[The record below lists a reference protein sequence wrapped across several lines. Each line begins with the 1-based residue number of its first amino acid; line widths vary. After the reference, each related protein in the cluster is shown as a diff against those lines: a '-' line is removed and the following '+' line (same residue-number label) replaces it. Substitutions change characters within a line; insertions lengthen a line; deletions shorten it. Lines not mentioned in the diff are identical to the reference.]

1 MNLIK
6 TLPALKQAILN
17 TYLYDSVLAIVMV
30 LVMLLIAVMIK
41 FQPGRNDNSGS
52 KRRTVF
58 FIFLALTL
66 VGTLLFDYFI
76 FMKKVAVPAFMGKYM
91 TNMVVASIVSTV
103 VYFLV
108 GFIIVKLAPIGS
120 KLNSIFPKKEN

>member
-30 LVMLLIAVMIK
+30 LIMLLVAVIIK
-41 FQPGRNDNSGS
+41 FQPGRNDRSGS
-52 KRRTVF
+52 KRRTAF
-58 FIFLALTL
+58 FILLALTL
-66 VGTLLFDYFI
+66 VGALLFDYFV

-108 GFIIVKLAPIGS
+108 GFVVVKLAPIGS

>member
-17 TYLYDSVLAIVMV
+17 TYLYDSVLAVVMV
-30 LVMLLIAVMIK
+30 LVMLLVAVMIK
-41 FQPGRNDNSGS
+41 FQPGRNDRSGS
-52 KRRTVF
+52 KRRTAF
-58 FIFLALTL
+58 FILLALTL
-66 VGTLLFDYFI
+66 VGTLAFDYVVFL
-76 FMKKVAVPAFMGKYM
+76 KKVAVPAFMGKYR
-91 TNMVVASIVSTV
+91 TNMVVASIVATA

-108 GFIIVKLAPIGS
+108 GFVIIKLAPIGS

>member
-41 FQPGRNDNSGS
+41 FQSGRNDNSGS

-58 FIFLALTL
+58 FILLALTL
-66 VGTLLFDYFI
+66 VGTLLFDYFV

-108 GFIIVKLAPIGS
+108 GFVVVKLAPIGS
-120 KLNSIFPKKEN
+120 

>member
-17 TYLYDSVLAIVMV
+17 TYLYDAVFAIVMV
-30 LVMLLIAVMIK
+30 LIMLLVASLIK
-41 FQPGRNDNSGS
+41 FQSGRNDRSGS
-52 KRRTVF
+52 KRKTAF
-58 FIFLALTL
+58 FVILSLNL
-66 VGTLLFDYFI
+66 VGTLLFNYFV

-91 TNMVVASIVSTV
+91 TNMVVAAIVATV
-103 VYFLV
+103 LYFLV
-108 GFIIVKLAPIGS
+108 GFVIVKIAPIGS

>member
-6 TLPALKQAILN
+6 TLPALQQAILN
-17 TYLYDSVLAIVMV
+17 TYLYDAVLAIAMV
-30 LVMLLIAVMIK
+30 LIMLLVAIMIK

-52 KRRTVF
+52 KRRTAF
-58 FIFLALTL
+58 FILLALTL
-66 VGTLLFDYFI
+66 IGTLAFDYFV
-76 FMKKVAVPAFMGKYM
+76 FLKKVAVPAFMGKYM
-91 TNMVVASIVSTV
+91 TNMIVASIVSAV

-108 GFIIVKLAPIGS
+108 GFVVIKLSPIGS